1 MMVDWMARTLELPK
15 KFLSEGEGG
24 GVIQVRGRRRAPVS
38 DPNAAHAHTSLA
50 VRFVSGHR
58 ERSRDC
64 LHAGR
69 ADARREHPRQGRPS
83 DRDQAGGLLV
93 VAGAG
98 PSRRTPGRQAAASV
112 AERGALIVRVHS
124 TPCVSALQGHS
135 SIQKAAMVANVQF
148 RIVPVK
154 ADYSIDTAKLAEQI
168 EVRRPLMRPAYPR
181 LP

>member
-1 MMVDWMARTLELPK
+1 MVDWMARTLELPK

-38 DPNAAHAHTSLA
+38 DPKAAHAHTSLA
-50 VRFVSGHR
+50 VCIASGHR
-58 ERSRDC
+58 ERGRDC

-98 PSRRTPGRQAAASV
+98 RLWTAGRQAAASV
-112 AERGALIVRVHS
+112 AERGALIARVHC

-168 EVRRPLMRPAYPR
+168 EVRRPPMRPAYPR

>member
-1 MMVDWMARTLELPK
+1 MVDWMARTLELPK

-38 DPNAAHAHTSLA
+38 DPKAAHAHTSLA

-98 PSRRTPGRQAAASV
+98 RLWTAGRQAAASV

-168 EVRRPLMRPAYPR
+168 EVRRPPMRPAYPR